1 MAGVVAIVGRANV
14 GKSTIFNRM
23 VGERISIVEDV
34 AGVTRDRI
42 YAKASWLTKEFS
54 VIDTGGI
61 ELENASFTTQI
72 KMQAEIAIEEADVIV
87 FVVNG
92 REGITKEDEYVARL
106 LQKSRK
112 PIILVV
118 NKIDDN
124 QSRDYIYEF
133 YALGV
138 GDPIPV
144 SGSHGI
150 GIGDLLD
157 QIINQLDLQDEETNE
172 DEISFSIIGRP
183 NVGKSSLTNAILGEE
198 RVIVSN
204 IEGTTRDAIDT
215 PFVKDGQ
222 KYRVVDT
229 AGMRKKGKV
238 YENIEKY
245 SILRALTSIEKS
257 DVILVVIDGETG
269 IREQDKHVAG
279 YAHEAGKGVVIVYN
293 KWDLVDKDEKTMQK
307 KQKEIY
313 EQFKYLDY
321 ARIVFTSAKTGQRV
335 DQIFPLI
342 QESYENSRKRVQTSV
357 LNDVLVDAQLMNPT
371 TTFNGGRLKIFYAN
385 QVAVCPPTF
394 VLFSNDPQ
402 YLHFSYKRYL
412 ENRLREAFGFE
423 GTPIHIICR
432 KRD

>member
-42 YAKASWLTKEFS
+42 HAKASWLTKEFS

-124 QSRDYIYEF
+124 QFRDYIYEF

>member
-124 QSRDYIYEF
+124 QFRDYIYEF

-229 AGMRKKGKV
+229 AGMRKKGKI

>member
-124 QSRDYIYEF
+124 QFRDYIYEF

-172 DEISFSIIGRP
+172 EEISFSIIGRP